1 LLDLFRI
8 LNNTMISHSVKNR
21 AESLIL
27 VLSTFASA
35 LYAQSNINY
44 NQLSGQQLNER
55 TNTIT
60 TAVPFLSISPDSRA
74 GGMGDAG
81 VASSADVN
89 AIHWNASKLAFV
101 EKQMG
106 FGMAYTPW
114 LKALV
119 PDINMYYMSGY
130 YKLKSSGTLGASL
143 RYFSLGDIIFTD
155 INGNTVGQ
163 FRPNEYSIDVAYAKR
178 LSKEFSIGGAIRYIN
193 SSLTRGTFV
202 DGAATRPGR
211 AVAVDISAL
220 YRKEEIKLGEKKATF
235 SAGLNISNIGNKM
248 TYTNAN
254 TTLNTSNF
262 LPMNMRLGAGF
273 DIKLDEYNSIVIVA
287 DVNKLLVPTPP
298 VYQFDAGGNKIPD
311 GNGGYEIAY
320 GKNPNR
326 GVASSVFTSFND
338 APGGGKEELR
348 EFNYATGLEYWYN
361 KMFALRT
368 GYFHEHLNKGGRQY
382 LTMGAGMRFNVFG
395 LDFAYLVPTQKAIRS
410 PLQNT
415 IRVSLVFD
423 FDAFKAQNKVEGI
436 VD

>member
-1 LLDLFRI
+1 MIHQVNIKKSVSLVALLGTL
-8 LNNTMISHSVKNR
+8 TSV
-21 AESLIL
+21 S
-27 VLSTFASA
+27 F
-35 LYAQSNINY
+35 AQSQVNY
-44 NQLSGQQLNER
+44 NQLSGQDLSKRN
-55 TNTIT
+55 NTIT

-89 AIHWNASKLAFV
+89 SIHWNASKLAFA

-106 FGMAYTPW
+106 FGLSYTPW

-119 PDINMYYMSGY
+119 PDINLYYMSGY
-130 YKLKSSGTLGASL
+130 YKMKSAGTLGASL
-143 RYFSLGDIIFTD
+143 RYFSLGDITFTD

-163 FRPNEYSIDVAYAKR
+163 FRPNEFSVDVAYARK
-178 LSKEFSIGGAIRYIN
+178 LSKVFSIGGAVRYIN
-193 SSLTRGTFV
+193 SSLTKGTFV
-202 DGAATRPGR
+202 DGSSTRPGR
-211 AVAVDISAL
+211 AVAVDVSAL
-220 YRKEEIKLGEKKATF
+220 YRKDEVKLGSKKATV
-235 SAGLNISNIGNKM
+235 SAGVNFSNIGQKIN
-248 TYTNAN
+248 YTTAN

-262 LPMNMRLGAGF
+262 LPMNMRLGGGLN
-273 DIKLDEYNSIVIVA
+273 IKLDDYNTLGIIA
-287 DVNKLLVPTPP
+287 DVNKLLVPTAPI
-298 VYQFDAGGNKIPD
+298 YQVDAAGNKIDD
-311 GNGGYEIAY
+311 GNGGYEIAA

-338 APGGGKEELR
+338 APGGGKEELH
-348 EFNYATGLEYWYN
+348 EISYATGLEYWYN

-368 GYFHEHLNKGGRQY
+368 GYFYEHLTKGGRQY
-382 LTMGAGMRFNVFG
+382 LTMGAGLRFNVFG

-423 FDAFKAQNKVEGI
+423 FDAFKAQNQVEGI

>member
-1 LLDLFRI
+1 MITYSSKKRTGAFI
-8 LNNTMISHSVKNR
+8 LAIGS
-21 AESLIL
+21 
-27 VLSTFASA
+27 FASA
-35 LYAQSNINY
+35 VFAQTHVNY
-44 NQLSGQQLNER
+44 NQLSGQQLTER

-81 VASSADVN
+81 VASSADVSS
-89 AIHWNASKLAFV
+89 IHWNASKLAFV

-106 FGMAYTPW
+106 FGMSYTPW

-130 YKLKSSGTLGASL
+130 YKTKSNGTFGASL
-143 RYFSLGDIIFTD
+143 RYFSLGDITFTD
-155 INGNTVGQ
+155 VNGNTVGQ
-163 FRPNEYSIDVAYAKR
+163 FRPNEFSLDVAYAKR
-178 LSKEFSIGGAIRYIN
+178 LSKVFSIGGAVRYVN

-202 DGAATRPGR
+202 DGAETRPGR
-211 AVAVDISAL
+211 SLAVDISAL
-220 YRKEEIKLGEKKATF
+220 YRKDEVKLGSKKATV
-235 SAGLNISNIGNKM
+235 SAGVNFSNIGNKV

-254 TTLNTSNF
+254 SSLNTSNF
-262 LPMNMRLGAGF
+262 LPMNMRIGGGLN
-273 DIKLDEYNSIVIVA
+273 IKLDDYNTIGIIA
-287 DVNKLLVPTPP
+287 DANKLLVPTPP
-298 VYQFDAGGNKIPD
+298 VYQLDGAGNKIED

-348 EFNYATGLEYWYN
+348 EINYATGLEYWYN

-368 GYFHEHLNKGGRQY
+368 GYFYEHLTKGGRQY
-382 LTMGAGMRFNVFG
+382 ITMGAGLRFNVFG

-423 FDAFKAQNKVEGI
+423 FDAFKAQNQVEGI